1 MFHFIVTIISEILM
15 SINLT
20 GVLYFASLVVT
31 LFLISSPGA
40 IATTIATCT
49 KLGIA
54 DYAWNKRKDQKK

>member
-15 SINLT
+15 SIKFE
-20 GVLYFASLVVT
+20 GVLYFASLIVT

-40 IATTIATCT
+40 IATTIGVCA

-54 DYAWNKRKDQKK
+54 DYVYTKKKEAE